1 MTKNTVLLQG
11 EFDWSKQ
18 LRGIML
24 SAFFW
29 GYIITQVPTGWLTSR
44 WGSKL
49 VITVATLV
57 ANVANIL
64 IPVAART
71 HPYIVVA
78 LRFTTGLGHVRH
90 TGVHTVRKC
99 IHVQAP
105 RVQADT
111 NIHNLLQLSVEH

>member
-1 MTKNTVLLQG
+1 MVFSVTLVQG
-11 EFDWSKQ
+11 EFDWPKQ

-49 VITVATLV
+49 VITVGMLV

-90 TGVHTVRKC
+90 ILQC
-99 IHVQAP
+99 IFGECIELE
-105 RVQADT
+105 RRR
-111 NIHNLLQLSVEH
+111 N